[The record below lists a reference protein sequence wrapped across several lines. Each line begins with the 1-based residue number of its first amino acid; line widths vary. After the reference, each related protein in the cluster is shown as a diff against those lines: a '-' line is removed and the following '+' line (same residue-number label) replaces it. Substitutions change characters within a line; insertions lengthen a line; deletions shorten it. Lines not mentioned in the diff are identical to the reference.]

1 MDILPRLQQ
10 LLDEKGW
17 SRYKLSKESGLAEE
31 TLTNI
36 FRRGTTPSLVT
47 LEAICKGFRIT
58 LSQFFAEDK
67 MIEVNDELKNLF
79 DHWKYLTPTQKDAVF
94 QIMKAMK
101 NESNS

>member
-1 MDILPRLQQ
+1 MVVAISG
-10 LLDEKGW
+10 K
-17 SRYKLSKESGLAEE
+17 KETSF
-31 TLTNI
+31 TNYEI
-36 FRRGTTPSLVT
+36 H
-47 LEAICKGFRIT
+47 EII